1 MFELKFTLF
10 LGTIKIYLCNKKN
23 TNLFNYSIY
32 LMDKDEMKKKL
43 FISLYDNSKFLFIIF
58 IESR

>member
-32 LMDKDEMKKKL
+32 LMDKDEMKKK
-43 FISLYDNSKFLFIIF
+43 IIY
-58 IESR
+58 ITL